1 MVTRLM
7 SNKQFEKLKD
17 VNPVLYETVTSIF
30 DELVQIRRD
39 LRKHP
44 ELAFQEKRTSSIVAK
59 YLKNWGYEVQEG
71 VGKTG
76 VIGILKGKEEGK
88 VIGLRADMDALPM
101 PDEIDEEYR
110 SINKGVAHTCG
121 HDIHTANLLGVAKVF
136 SVIGVEKGT
145 LKLFFQPAEE
155 IGEGAKAMIED
166 GALENPRVDMMAGLH
181 VAPSLRVG
189 EFSVSHSEYSCAAV
203 DMFKLEVTG
212 KGGHAAHPH
221 LAIDSVLIT
230 AQILVALQQ
239 IVSRQI
245 DPLDSVVLSIGQ
257 INGGTKGTILPDTV
271 TVNGTVR
278 TLKPETRKEMES
290 RIRQIAENVAA
301 AFGGSCKLTYDYS
314 CPSVKNDDA
323 AKQFFIETVTNT
335 FGDEVIHY
343 SNPSMGGEDF
353 SYFSQ
358 EVPSVFFRLGTSS
371 GEDTSYSIHNSK
383 FNGDEKAMLYGV
395 AVMSCLVQSYLQKK
409 EWKKA

>member
-1 MVTRLM
+1 MVTGLM
-7 SNKQFEKLKD
+7 NNKQFKKLKE
-17 VNPVLYETVTSIF
+17 VNPVLFKTVTSLF

-44 ELAFQEKRTSSIVAK
+44 ELAFQENRTSSIVAK
-59 YLKNWGYEVQEG
+59 YLKSWGYEVQEG

-76 VIGILKGKEEGK
+76 VIGILRGQEEGK

-101 PDEIDEEYR
+101 PDEIEEEYK
-110 SINKGVAHTCG
+110 SIHEGVAHTCG
-121 HDIHTANLLGVAKVF
+121 HDIHTTNLLGVAKVF
-136 SVIGVEKGT
+136 SLIGVKKGT
-145 LKLFFQPAEE
+145 LKLIFQPAEE
-155 IGEGAKAMIED
+155 IGDGAKAMIED
-166 GALENPRVDMMAGLH
+166 GALENPRMDMMAGLH

-189 EFSVSHSEYSCAAV
+189 EFSVSNAEYSGAAV
-203 DMFKLEVTG
+203 DIFKLEVSG

-221 LAIDSVLIT
+221 LAIDSVMIT

-278 TLKPETRKEMES
+278 TLKPETRKEMEE
-290 RIRQIAENVAA
+290 RIRQIADNIAA

-323 AKQFFIETVTNT
+323 AKQFFIETVTDI
-335 FGDEVIHY
+335 FGHEAIQY

-358 EVPSVFFRLGTSS
+358 EVPAVFFRLGTSS
-371 GEDTSYSIHNSK
+371 GEATSYSIHNTK

-395 AVMSCLVQSYLQKK
+395 AIMSCLVQSYLQKE
-409 EWKKA
+409 EW